1 MNLAIKRNQ
10 MTALFVVALGSA
22 VGVSLLTKPTEQ
34 PGADSKSAERLPGG
48 SEDDAS
54 PAKPKRE
61 AARQESESDKN
72 FVVYKHLS
80 PEEAE
85 TLRPHEVPLD
95 ENIAALGV
103 DALLPDL
110 TCEAPSVETN
120 DAGERGCELP
130 TSRGVPVRV
139 GKWVRK
145 EQDGRLVVGEYR
157 LGRADGVWTT
167 YYPNGRKTLEGKYVD
182 GMREGV
188 WLRWNEEGKPL
199 ARRTY
204 ENGLLH
210 GPSVE
215 YRGEARVLAWNHG
228 EAATQVE
235 LAQ

>member
-1 MNLAIKRNQ
+1 

-22 VGVSLLTKPTEQ
+22 VGVSLLTKTSEPPAVDSKTASGLLEARKDEAQRAKAEREDAPEQ
-34 PGADSKSAERLPGG
+34 ADSG
-48 SEDDAS
+48 
-54 PAKPKRE
+54 
-61 AARQESESDKN
+61 KN
-72 FVVYKHLS
+72 TTIYKHLT

-85 TLRPHEVPLD
+85 RLRPHEVGLD
-95 ENIAALGV
+95 ENIAARGA

-110 TCEAPSVETN
+110 ECEAPSVPTAA
-120 DAGERGCELP
+120 AGERGCELP

-145 EQDGRLVVGEYR
+145 EQDGRLAFGEYR
-157 LGRADGVWTT
+157 LGRADGIWTT

-228 EAATQVE
+228 EANAQVE